1 MSLVG
6 NLEDLGLGDIFQIIF
21 LSRRSGVLAIR
32 GKVVEGKIYF
42 KDGMV
47 IAAHSTAIPPSNL
60 ELLMQKGL
68 LTAEQSQIISS
79 EFQAGEDIYS
89 ILNKRFQVPLDMA
102 KKIVSDN
109 VQDTVFGLFIEE
121 GNFDFELKDINE
133 EIKVKHLSM
142 LITEAGLNPQFLA
155 MEGSRLLDESR
166 ARAAVSPPSP
176 PPPPQKIEPPPP
188 QVFQQVME
196 TQVAVKPPQE
206 TEETPLKEAMEPQ
219 PADEGFIPHSIWTEA
234 GITEESHVEPVIS
247 SPGLTLLKSMIF
259 ELQNPHSSSE
269 ITLLVLRFASELM
282 NRAVLFIV
290 KRDMVEGLGQFGVIL
305 KEGDPNRRIKGIKI
319 QLKEQS
325 VFKEVIEQRMSV
337 KKGLES
343 LPVHEYLIKELGGFK
358 PSEVFLAPLVVTGR
372 VAALLYGDN
381 VPEEKPI
388 GDTESL
394 EIFLAQ
400 AGIAME
406 RALLERKL
414 STMRKE

>member
-60 ELLMQKGL
+60 ELLVQKGL
-68 LTAEQSQIISS
+68 LTAEQSQIIYS
-79 EFQAGEDIYS
+79 EFQTGEDIYS
-89 ILNKRFQVPLDMA
+89 VLNKRFQVPLDMA

-142 LITEAGLNPQFLA
+142 LITEPGLNPQFLA

-166 ARAAVSPPSP
+166 ARAAVSSP
-176 PPPPQKIEPPPP
+176 PPPPQKIEPALP

-196 TQVAVKPPQE
+196 TQVAVKPQQE
-206 TEETPLKEAMEPQ
+206 TEETPPKEAMEPK

-325 VFKEVIEQRMSV
+325 VFKEIIEQRMSV

-358 PSEVFLAPLVVTGR
+358 PSEVFLAPLVVSGR

-414 STMRKE
+414 SAMRKE

>member
-47 IAAHSTAIPPSNL
+47 IAAHSTAVPPSNL
-60 ELLMQKGL
+60 ELLVQRGL
-68 LTAEQSQIISS
+68 LTAEQSQIIYS
-79 EFQAGEDIYS
+79 EFQTGEDIYS
-89 ILNKRFQVPLDMA
+89 VLSKRFQVPLDMA

-176 PPPPQKIEPPPP
+176 PPQKIEPAPP

-234 GITEESHVEPVIS
+234 GITEESHVEPVKS

-305 KEGDPNRRIKGIKI
+305 KDGDPNRRIKGIKI

-325 VFKEVIEQRMSV
+325 VFKEIIEQRMSV
-337 KKGLES
+337 KKVLES

>member
-60 ELLMQKGL
+60 ELLVQKGL
-68 LTAEQSQIISS
+68 LTAEQSQIIYS
-79 EFQAGEDIYS
+79 EFQTGEDIYS
-89 ILNKRFQVPLDMA
+89 VLNKRFQVPLDMA

-142 LITEAGLNPQFLA
+142 LITEPGLNPQFLA

-166 ARAAVSPPSP
+166 ARAAVSSP
-176 PPPPQKIEPPPP
+176 PPPPQKIEPALP

-196 TQVAVKPPQE
+196 TQVAVKPQQE
-206 TEETPLKEAMEPQ
+206 TEETPPKEAMEPK

-325 VFKEVIEQRMSV
+325 VFKEIIEQRMSV
-337 KKGLES
+337 KKVLES

-358 PSEVFLAPLVVTGR
+358 PSEVFLAPLVVSGR

>member
-60 ELLMQKGL
+60 ELLVQKGL
-68 LTAEQSQIISS
+68 LTAEQSQIIYS
-79 EFQAGEDIYS
+79 EFQTGEDIYS
-89 ILNKRFQVPLDMA
+89 VLNKRFQVPLDMA

-142 LITEAGLNPQFLA
+142 LITEPGLNPQFLA

-166 ARAAVSPPSP
+166 ARAAVSSP
-176 PPPPQKIEPPPP
+176 PPPPQKIEPALP

-196 TQVAVKPPQE
+196 TQVAVKPQQE
-206 TEETPLKEAMEPQ
+206 TEETPPKEAMEPK

-325 VFKEVIEQRMSV
+325 VFKEIIEQRMSV

-358 PSEVFLAPLVVTGR
+358 PSEVFLAPLVVSGR

>member
-60 ELLMQKGL
+60 ELLVQKGL
-68 LTAEQSQIISS
+68 LTAEQSQIIYS
-79 EFQAGEDIYS
+79 EFQTGEDIYS
-89 ILNKRFQVPLDMA
+89 VLNKRFQVPLDMA

-142 LITEAGLNPQFLA
+142 LITEPGLNPQFLA

-166 ARAAVSPPSP
+166 ARAAVSSP
-176 PPPPQKIEPPPP
+176 PPPPQKIEPALP

-196 TQVAVKPPQE
+196 TQVAVKPQQE
-206 TEETPLKEAMEPQ
+206 TEETPPKEAMEPK

-290 KRDMVEGLGQFGVIL
+290 KRDIVEGLGQFGVIL
-305 KEGDPNRRIKGIKI
+305 KDGDPNRRIKGIKI

-325 VFKEVIEQRMSV
+325 VFKEIIEQRMSV
-337 KKGLES
+337 KKVLES

-358 PSEVFLAPLVVTGR
+358 PSEVFLAPLVVSGR

>member
-1 MSLVG
+1 
-6 NLEDLGLGDIFQIIF
+6 
-21 LSRRSGVLAIR
+21 
-32 GKVVEGKIYF
+32 
-42 KDGMV
+42 
-47 IAAHSTAIPPSNL
+47 
-60 ELLMQKGL
+60 
-68 LTAEQSQIISS
+68 
-79 EFQAGEDIYS
+79 
-89 ILNKRFQVPLDMA
+89 MA

-142 LITEAGLNPQFLA
+142 LITEPGLNPQFLA

-166 ARAAVSPPSP
+166 ARAAVSSP
-176 PPPPQKIEPPPP
+176 PPPPQKIEPALP

-196 TQVAVKPPQE
+196 TQVAVKPQQE
-206 TEETPLKEAMEPQ
+206 TEETPPKEAMEPK

-325 VFKEVIEQRMSV
+325 VFKEIIEQRMSV

-358 PSEVFLAPLVVTGR
+358 PSEVFLAPLVVSGR